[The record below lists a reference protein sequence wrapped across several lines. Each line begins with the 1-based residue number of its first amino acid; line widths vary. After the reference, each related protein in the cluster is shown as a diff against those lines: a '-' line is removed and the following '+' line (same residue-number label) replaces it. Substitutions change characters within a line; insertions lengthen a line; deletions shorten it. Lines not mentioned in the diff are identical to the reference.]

1 MGFEEDYIHGMRC
14 YQITTREF
22 VTTNHLRVVATSDE
36 YQLCPN
42 DWPHI
47 AKDTGSGKLGSL
59 EEVPKS
65 KPVTDFQYLIDTYH
79 LDDEDGLLYKVTRV
93 GKYKNYIVCW
103 RRLVLSDGT
112 LHKED
117 KLPIH
122 AQDVADLTD
131 LTGATLP
138 TNSPLKPNNITWQD
152 RSSVKNDT
160 SGLEA
165 NGEGSAKDLPQSH
178 SREIPSDYGKLTNGR
193 RSSQSEH
200 KKEVDLAP
208 TGNKRKLDS
217 RTPQA
222 KTETRNHL
230 SRSCNLPKNCDQPT
244 FTPAPTASVSMGPK
258 LLNRLST
265 TIQYGNIFCKLA
277 FIAFT
282 AMITMGNPEVYLS
295 TTYLPPDPTTH
306 RQAMNSKD
314 REDWLEAEAR
324 EFRSLL
330 ENGVFSEMRLPPG
343 RRTVRTKWVY
353 KLKRDKDGEIAKYKA
368 RLVAQ
373 GFTQIEGIDYTQTYS
388 PVARFT
394 FIRTMLA
401 LCAIFG
407 YQVHQ
412 MDVETAFFNGTLKEE
427 IYIVPPEGWPVAK
440 GNVLK
445 LNKALYGLE

>member
-1 MGFEEDYIHGMRC
+1 MIKHFLEIELVRVRAANRELGVAILVADGGELHSKNAEKLCAIHNVIQKFTCYNTPENNAIIERVWRTIAEMAIAMLADSDLPEPFWEEARKLAVYIYNRIPPTREPEDNSIWQSPNDAFYQLPTHSSLKHLTIPFGSKVIAFIDKEKRLGKNHSLHGVECLFMGFEEDYIHGMRC
-14 YQITTREF
+14 YQLTTREF

-59 EEVPKS
+59 EEVSKS

-138 TNSPLKPNNITWQD
+138 TNTPLKPNNITWQD
-152 RSSVKNDT
+152 RSSTKNDT

-217 RTPQA
+217 CTPQA
-222 KTETRNHL
+222 KNETRNHL

-244 FTPAPTASVSMGPK
+244 LTPGTEADEQ
-258 LLNRLST
+258 
-265 TIQYGNIFCKLA
+265 TIYHN
-277 FIAFT
+277 T
-282 AMITMGNPEVYLS
+282 
-295 TTYLPPDPTTH
+295 
-306 RQAMNSKD
+306 
-314 REDWLEAEAR
+314 
-324 EFRSLL
+324 
-330 ENGVFSEMRLPPG
+330 
-343 RRTVRTKWVY
+343 
-353 KLKRDKDGEIAKYKA
+353 
-368 RLVAQ
+368 
-373 GFTQIEGIDYTQTYS
+373 
-388 PVARFT
+388 
-394 FIRTMLA
+394 IR
-401 LCAIFG
+401 
-407 YQVHQ
+407 
-412 MDVETAFFNGTLKEE
+412 
-427 IYIVPPEGWPVAK
+427 
-440 GNVLK
+440 
-445 LNKALYGLE
+445 